1 MKLYYFLLLFFL
13 SCTAKTE
20 SNLHVDQF
28 QGTNLSGETKF
39 LKDINSPRVVLNVYS
54 PTCVPCFKEIPT
66 LNYLYREMKS
76 KSMGEFYM
84 VVDPTLLVEDAK
96 LSQEELEK
104 KAISIMQMEVQKR
117 NIELPI
123 LVMRE
128 PFRVDPQK
136 GLVTGT
142 PETLLFKTSPL
153 RLYYNFLG
161 SISEKTDPIEI
172 EKDSRVKFFMRT
184 LGGI

>member
-1 MKLYYFLLLFFL
+1 
-13 SCTAKTE
+13 
-20 SNLHVDQF
+20 
-28 QGTNLSGETKF
+28 
-39 LKDINSPRVVLNVYS
+39 
-54 PTCVPCFKEIPT
+54 
-66 LNYLYREMKS
+66 
-76 KSMGEFYM
+76 MGEFYM